1 MYFHWVDFHV
11 VVRHLHSVTRQSHPS
26 TNQRVDIINWGAV
39 CHIHHPKKID
49 MIEFKQT
56 QIGYTQTLLSVAIQ
70 SLEKGKS
77 YALIG
82 PNGSGKSTFLK
93 SITGQLSLIKG
104 TILLNGIE
112 STTFSALDRSK
123 VIAFVPS
130 RFPEISNM
138 TVFDFIGLG
147 RTPYLNALGRL
158 KESDQTM
165 IGKAIQQLEIEGLTH
180 KFIQEL
186 SDGEKQLCAIAR
198 AICQET
204 PIIILDEPTS
214 FLDYK
219 NKLIVLNKLNELS
232 STLGKCILFSSHDLE
247 MVHKSVRDF
256 LVINT
261 KTHLIE
267 HKTNIDLQEIIAT
280 SFS

>member
-1 MYFHWVDFHV
+1 
-11 VVRHLHSVTRQSHPS
+11 
-26 TNQRVDIINWGAV
+26 
-39 CHIHHPKKID
+39 
-49 MIEFKQT
+49 MIEFKQA
-56 QIGYTQTLLSVAIQ
+56 QIGYTQSLLSVAIQ

-93 SITGQLSLIKG
+93 SITGQIPLIAG
-104 TILLNGIE
+104 TLFVDGIE
-112 STTFSALDRSK
+112 ASSLSAINRSK

-158 KESDQTM
+158 KEADVAIVHS
-165 IGKAIQQLEIEGLTH
+165 AIQQLEIERLTN

-204 PIIILDEPTS
+204 PMIILDEPTS

-219 NKLIVLNKLNELS
+219 NKLIVLNKLVELCS
-232 STLGKCILFSSHDLE
+232 SMDKCILFSSHDLE
-247 MVHKSVRDF
+247 MVHKTTNQF
-256 LVINT
+256 LLINQKNST
-261 KTHLIE
+261 IE
-267 HKTNIDLQEIIAT
+267 LKKDISLDTIIAT

>member
-1 MYFHWVDFHV
+1 
-11 VVRHLHSVTRQSHPS
+11 
-26 TNQRVDIINWGAV
+26 
-39 CHIHHPKKID
+39 
-49 MIEFKQT
+49 MIEFNNV
-56 QIGYTQTLLSVAIQ
+56 QIGYNQPLLSVAIDC
-70 SLEKGKS
+70 LEKGKS

-93 SITGQLSLIKG
+93 TITGQLPIIAGSISIEGKLA
-104 TILLNGIE
+104 LELN
-112 STTFSALDRSK
+112 TLDRSK
-123 VIAFVPS
+123 LISFVPS

-158 KESDQTM
+158 RETDVAVINSSIK
-165 IGKAIQQLEIEGLTH
+165 QLEIERLST

-219 NKLIVLNKLNELS
+219 NKLIVLNKLLELS
-232 STLGKCILFSSHDLE
+232 AKLNKCVLFSSHDLE
-247 MVHKSVRDF
+247 MVHKTTRNF
-256 LVINT
+256 LLINE
-261 KTHLIE
+261 KNKAIE
-267 HKTNIDLQEIIAT
+267 LKSEIDLEEIIAI